1 MKIEALNSV
10 FKINKVRNAVAL
22 LFFFGLSLTSFEPG
36 SAQLKNQR
44 RVTGIQLST
53 AAEGSR
59 VIVASDTPLNDY
71 EGFRRGDRFYVKI
84 PWADF
89 VSATPRF
96 RADGFDDVQVQKVGD
111 SVVISFKLQPGASAR
126 IDQRGNRLEVVFS
139 VAKKAFNAPLIADA
153 NRNSPGN
160 LSPYTSSSSANSDSA
175 GPAPSTSAATRERFV
190 ESFDQ
195 SSFSRN
201 SRSPRFSRRSGSDG
215 NKGAAN
221 QPLASAS
228 PLPSPA
234 ATFSPITSAGYP
246 PLATV
251 SPANFNNSN
260 SATTSARTN
269 SLSWGDRKAA
279 IRRWVLA
286 NRLATLLGALILL
299 SLIAYLI
306 SGWRQRKAV
315 RASGRESKS
324 SKVQPRYSESESL
337 DELAPRDPLPQRQN
351 SVTNQDAAVT
361 TAQVEGPRMLT
372 RPNIVS
378 GGGAAKEISDKEDRE
393 VFEL

>member
-1 MKIEALNSV
+1 MKIEALNSI
-10 FKINKVRNAVAL
+10 FKINKVRKAVAL

-44 RVTGIQLST
+44 RVTGVQLST

-139 VAKKAFNAPLIADA
+139 VAKKAFNTPMIADA
-153 NRNSPGN
+153 NRNSAGN
-160 LSPYTSSSSANSDSA
+160 LSPYPSSSSVNNDSA
-175 GPAPSTSAATRERFV
+175 GPQPPTSAATRERFV

-195 SSFSRN
+195 SSFSRS
-201 SRSPRFSRRSGSDG
+201 SRSPRFSRRPGSGG
-215 NKGAAN
+215 NNGAAD
-221 QPLASAS
+221 QALVSAS

-234 ATFSPITSAGYP
+234 ATFSPTASTGYP
-246 PLATV
+246 PLAIA
-251 SPANFNNSN
+251 SPANLNNSN
-260 SATTSARTN
+260 SAATAPRTS
-269 SLSWGDRKAA
+269 SSSWGDRKAA
-279 IRRWVLA
+279 IMRWVSA
-286 NRLATLLGALILL
+286 NRLATILGALILL

-306 SGWRQRKAV
+306 SGWRQRQAV
-315 RASGRESKS
+315 RTGGRDSKS
-324 SKVQPRYSESESL
+324 SKVQPKYSKSEAL
-337 DELAPRDPLPQRQN
+337 DELTPRDPLPQRQS
-351 SVTNQDAAVT
+351 SVTNKEAAVT
-361 TAQVEGPRMLT
+361 TSQGESPRRLT
-372 RPNIVS
+372 RPNIIS
-378 GGGAAKEISDKEDRE
+378 AGGAAKEISDKEDRE

>member
-1 MKIEALNSV
+1 MKIEALNSI
-10 FKINKVRNAVAL
+10 FRINKVRHAVAL
-22 LFFFGLSLTSFEPG
+22 LFFLGLSLTAFEPG

-44 RVTGIQLST
+44 RVTGVQLST

-139 VAKKAFNAPLIADA
+139 VAKKAFNAPLTADA

-160 LSPYTSSSSANSDSA
+160 LSPYTSVSSANNDFA
-175 GPAPSTSAATRERFV
+175 GPVPPTSASTRERFV

-201 SRSPRFSRRSGSDG
+201 SRSPRFNRRASSGG
-215 NKGAAN
+215 NNAAAT
-221 QPLASAS
+221 QALASAS

-234 ATFSPITSAGYP
+234 ATFSPVRSTGYP
-246 PLATV
+246 PLTIA
-251 SPANFNNSN
+251 SPTNLNNSN
-260 SATTSARTN
+260 SATTAARTN
-269 SLSWGDRKAA
+269 SSSWSDRKAA
-279 IRRWVLA
+279 ITRWVSA
-286 NRLATLLGALILL
+286 NRLATALGALILL
-299 SLIAYLI
+299 SLLAYLI
-306 SGWRQRKAV
+306 SGWRQRKA
-315 RASGRESKS
+315 AGAGGGQSKS
-324 SKVQPRYSESESL
+324 SKVQPKYSESEVL
-337 DELAPRDPLPQRQN
+337 DELTPRDPLPQRQS
-351 SVTNQDAAVT
+351 SVTNQEAAVT
-361 TAQVEGPRMLT
+361 TSQAESSRRLT
-372 RPNIVS
+372 RPNIVPA
-378 GGGAAKEISDKEDRE
+378 GGAGREISDKEDRE